1 MRLIVQPDEGIE
13 PVLHAISRARRTLD
27 VSIFRLDHADVT
39 KALKAAVARGV
50 SVRALVAHRN
60 STGEKG
66 LRKLEMRLLE
76 TGATVCR
83 TDDDLVRYH
92 KKIMVVDRDILYV
105 FGFNFTHLDID
116 KSRSFGLIIRNRK
129 LVQEASKLFDADC
142 MRKAYTPG
150 LNTFVV
156 SPLNAR
162 TRLAALIRKARRRLL
177 IYDPNLGDNTMLKL
191 LVERVKAGVDVR
203 IIGKVG
209 KKGGDLRVAKYPGK
223 RLHVRAIVQ
232 DSRRVFV
239 GSQSLRKLEL
249 DKRREV
255 GVITKDAKIIRA
267 VADHFERDWAETQTA
282 KKEAKAAKK
291 EAKKVEKEEKK
302 EEKASLVKAS

>member
-1 MRLIVQPDEGIE
+1 VRLIVQPDEGIE
-13 PVLHAISRARRTLD
+13 PVLHGISRARRTLD
-27 VSIFRLDHADVT
+27 LSIFRLDHGDVT
-39 KALKAAVARGV
+39 KAIKAAVARGV
-50 SVRALVAHRN
+50 AVRALVAHRN

-92 KKIMVVDRDILYV
+92 EKIMIVDREMLYV

-116 KSRSFGLIIRNRK
+116 KSRSFGLLTRNRK
-129 LVQEASKLFDADC
+129 LVQEAARLFDADC
-142 MRKAYTPG
+142 TRKAYTPSV
-150 LNTFVV
+150 NTFVV

-162 TRLAALIRKARRRLL
+162 ARLAALIRKARKRLL
-177 IYDPNLGDNTMLKL
+177 VYDPNVNDGAMMKL
-191 LVERVKAGVDVR
+191 LQERVRAGVDVR
-203 IIGKVG
+203 IIGKVA
-209 KKGGDLRVAKYPGK
+209 KKGGDLRVAKYSGK

-232 DSRRVFV
+232 DSRRVFI

-255 GVITKDAKIIRA
+255 GIITKDTKMIRA
-267 VADHFERDWAETQTA
+267 VADRFEKDWADTQTA
-282 KKEAKAAKK
+282 KKEAKREAKK
-291 EAKKVEKEEKK
+291 EAKEAKEARKV
-302 EEKASLVKAS
+302 ASLVKAS

>member
-27 VSIFRLDHADVT
+27 VSIFRLDHGDVT

-50 SVRALVAHRN
+50 VVRALVAHRN

-92 KKIMVVDRDILYV
+92 EKIMVVDRDILYV

-142 MRKAYTPG
+142 CRKPYSPG
-150 LNTFVV
+150 LNTFLV

-162 TRLAALIRKARRRLL
+162 ARLAALIRKARRRLL
-177 IYDPNLGDNTMLKL
+177 IYDPNLGDPTMLKL

-203 IIGKVG
+203 VIGKVA
-209 KKGGDLRVAKYPGK
+209 KKGSDLRVAKYPGK

-255 GVITKDAKIIRA
+255 GVITKDAKMIRA

-282 KKEAKAAKK
+282 RKEAKAAKK

>member
-1 MRLIVQPDEGIE
+1 VQPDDGIE
-13 PVLHAISRARRTLD
+13 PVLHGIARARRTLD
-27 VSIFRLDHADVT
+27 VSIFRLDHTDVT
-39 KALKAAVARGV
+39 KALRAAVARGV
-50 SVRALVAHRN
+50 AVRALVAHRN

-92 KKIMVVDRDILYV
+92 EKIMVVDREILYV

-116 KSRSFGLIIRNRK
+116 KSRSFGVVIRSRK
-129 LVQEASKLFDADC
+129 LVQEAAKLFDADC
-142 MRKAYTPG
+142 TRKPYTPG
-150 LNTFVV
+150 LNNFIV
-156 SPLNAR
+156 SPMNAR
-162 TRLAALIRKARRRLL
+162 VRLAALIRKARKRLL
-177 IYDPNLGDNTMLKL
+177 VYDPNVNDGNMIKL
-191 LVERVKAGVDVR
+191 LLERVRAGVDVR
-203 IIGKVG
+203 IIGKVA
-209 KKGGDLRVAKYPGK
+209 KKGSDLRSAKYAGK

-232 DSRRVFV
+232 DGRRVFI

-255 GVITKDAKIIRA
+255 GVITKDAKLLRA
-267 VADHFERDWAETQTA
+267 IADRFEKDWADTQTAKKEA

-291 EAKKVEKEEKK
+291 VA
-302 EEKASLVKAS
+302 LVKAS

>member
-1 MRLIVQPDEGIE
+1 MRLIVQPEDGIE
-13 PVLHAISRARRTLD
+13 PVLHGISRARRTLD
-27 VSIFRLDHADVT
+27 ISIFRLDHGDVS

-50 SVRALVAHRN
+50 AVRALVAHRN

-92 KKIMVVDRDILYV
+92 EKLMVVDREILYV
-105 FGFNFTHLDID
+105 FGFNFTRLDID
-116 KSRSFGLIIRNRK
+116 KSRSLGLMTRNRK

-142 MRKAYTPG
+142 TRKAYTPG
-150 LNTFVV
+150 LNTFIV
-156 SPLNAR
+156 SPHNAR
-162 TRLAALIRKARRRLL
+162 ERLAALIRKARRRLL
-177 IYDPNLGDNTMLKL
+177 VYDPNVNDNVMMKL
-191 LVERVKAGVDVR
+191 LIERVKAGVDVR
-203 IIGKVG
+203 IIGKVAR
-209 KKGGDLRVAKYPGK
+209 KGDDLRVAKYAGK

-232 DSRRVFV
+232 DNRRVFI

-255 GVITKDAKIIRA
+255 GVITKDPKVIKA
-267 VADHFERDWAETQTA
+267 VADRFERDWADTQTA

-291 EAKKVEKEEKK
+291 VAKKVARKEKTRTLP
-302 EEKASLVKAS
+302 AR